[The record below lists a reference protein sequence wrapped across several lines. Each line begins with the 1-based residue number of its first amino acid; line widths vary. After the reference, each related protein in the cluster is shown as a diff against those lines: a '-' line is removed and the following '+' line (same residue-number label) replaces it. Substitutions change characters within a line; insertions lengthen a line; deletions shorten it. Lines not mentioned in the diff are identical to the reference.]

1 MEIVFLFGLG
11 SIVLGAALYGLV
23 ALIEMLMGE

>member
-1 MEIVFLFGLG
+1 MEIVFVLMIG
-11 SIVLGAALYGLV
+11 SILLGAALYGLV